1 LAAVPYSD
9 LILSGSW
16 DSQIR
21 AWKVSSDKR
30 KLEPHGTLGPS
41 GKDAVRG
48 VVNGISIVERG
59 EKGKEALAV
68 CVGTGK
74 ELRLG
79 KWLKVDGRNGGYV
92 IEVGRKEIEKLALTD
107 RSEGD
112 QPVGEEVEKQV
123 SIDPAEV
130 DQVSEREKGE

>member
-1 LAAVPYSD
+1 V
-9 LILSGSW
+9 
-16 DSQIR
+16 
-21 AWKVSSDKR
+21 
-30 KLEPHGTLGPS
+30 
-41 GKDAVRG
+41 
-48 VVNGISIVERG
+48 
-59 EKGKEALAV
+59 LAV

-92 IEVGRKEIEKLALTD
+92 IEVSRKEIENPALTEQN
-107 RSEGD
+107 EGD

-130 DQVSEREKGE
+130 DQLSEGEKGE